1 VLPLNVPSNLKY
13 TASHEWVRVDGDT
26 ATVGITDHA
35 QTELGD
41 IVYVDLPAAGRV
53 VSSGDSMGS
62 VESVKTVSEVYAPLS
77 GEVVETNPM
86 LGAQAELINTDP
98 YGKGYL
104 LKLRVQNPAE
114 LDALQD
120 AEAYSAAIS

>member
-1 VLPLNVPSNLKY
+1 MNVPSNLKY